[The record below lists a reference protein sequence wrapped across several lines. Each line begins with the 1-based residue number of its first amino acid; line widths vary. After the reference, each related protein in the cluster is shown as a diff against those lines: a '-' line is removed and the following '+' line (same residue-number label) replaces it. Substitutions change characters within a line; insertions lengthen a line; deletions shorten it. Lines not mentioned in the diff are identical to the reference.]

1 MGVKVD
7 IVSGFLGAGKT
18 TLIKRI
24 LDDAFK
30 REKVAIIEN
39 EFGEISI
46 DGEILKNRNIDIK
59 EINSGCI
66 CCSLSGDFKDSIEDI
81 IDEYDPDR
89 IIVEPSG
96 VAKLSDVLKGC
107 KEIIGKESIT
117 INHIFAVIDI
127 SNLDMYKEEYKEFY
141 IDQVINAKTIIFTRI
156 DKCDDNKIEEAV
168 EEIRKI
174 NSNASIVKV
183 PLNIIDGLDI
193 LRIAEKD
200 LNNIQEKK
208 IVKLTARSKKG
219 AKAVRVGSKIFD
231 SWGEETSKI
240 FNINKIENIFTE
252 IGITKECGNILRGKG
267 FVELDSGRWIEFHY
281 TPRQFQLK
289 AAAKQDK
296 GKIAI
301 IGENIDKDKLQLLFR

>member
-1 MGVKVD
+1 MGIKID
-7 IVSGFLGAGKT
+7 IIAGFLGAGKT
-18 TLIKRI
+18 TLIKK
-24 LDDAFK
+24 LFK
-30 REKVAIIEN
+30 NGFNNEKVVLIEN
-39 EFGEISI
+39 EFGEIGI
-46 DGEILKNRNIDIK
+46 DGSFLKESGVDIK

-66 CCSLSGDFKDSIEDI
+66 CCSLSGDFRDAIDDI
-81 IDEYDPDR
+81 IDEYNPDR

-96 VAKLSDVLKGC
+96 IAKLSDVI
-107 KEIIGKESIT
+107 KECRQSEKKKLIT
-117 INHIFAVIDI
+117 INHIFTVIDI
-127 SNLDMYKEEYKEFY
+127 SNLDIYKEEFNEFY

-156 DKCDDNKIEEAV
+156 DKCDDNIIEDAV
-168 EEIRKI
+168 QMVRKI

-183 PLNIIDGLDI
+183 PISMIDGLDI

-200 LNNIQEKK
+200 LDNIREKK
-208 IVKLTARSKKG
+208 IRKLTSKSRGIDKV
-219 AKAVRVGSKIFD
+219 VRGGSKVFD

-281 TPRQFQLK
+281 TPRQFQMK
-289 AAAKQDK
+289 AASKQDK

-301 IGENIDKDKLQLLFR
+301 IGENIDKNKLELLFR

>member
-1 MGVKVD
+1 MGIKID
-7 IVSGFLGAGKT
+7 IVSGFLGSGKT
-18 TLIKRI
+18 TLIKKI
-24 LDDAFK
+24 IDDAFK

-39 EFGEISI
+39 EFGEVSI
-46 DGEILKNRNIDIK
+46 DGEILKDRNIDIK

-81 IDEYDPDR
+81 VDEYNPDR

-107 KEIIGKESIT
+107 KEIRKKESIT
-117 INHIFAVIDI
+117 INYIFAVIDI
-127 SNLDMYKEEYKEFY
+127 SNLDMYKEEFKEFY

-174 NSNASIVKV
+174 NSSASIVKV
-183 PLNIIDGLDI
+183 PLDIIDGLDI

-200 LNNIQEKK
+200 LSNIQEKK
-208 IVKLTARSKKG
+208 IVKLASRSKKE
-219 AKAVRVGSKIFD
+219 ARAVRVGSKIFD

-267 FVELDSGRWIEFHY
+267 FLELDSGKWVEFHY

-289 AAAKQDK
+289 AASKQEI

-301 IGENIDKDKLQLLFR
+301 IGENIDKDKLHLLFR

>member
-18 TLIKRI
+18 TLIKKI
-24 LDDAFK
+24 IDDAFK

-39 EFGEISI
+39 EFGEVSI
-46 DGEILKNRNIDIK
+46 DGEILKDRNIDIK

-81 IDEYDPDR
+81 IDEYNPDR

-96 VAKLSDVLKGC
+96 IAKLSDVLKGC
-107 KEIIGKESIT
+107 KEIRIKDSIT
-117 INHIFAVIDI
+117 INHIFTVIDI
-127 SNLDMYKEEYKEFY
+127 SNLDMYKEEFKEFY
-141 IDQVINAKTIIFTRI
+141 IDQVMNAKTIIFTRI
-156 DKCDDNKIEEAV
+156 DKCDDNEIEEAV

-174 NSNASIVKV
+174 NINASIVKV
-183 PLNIIDGLDI
+183 PLDIMDGLDI

-208 IVKLTARSKKG
+208 IVKLTSRSKKA

-240 FNINKIENIFTE
+240 FNINKIENIFTK

-267 FVELDSGRWIEFHY
+267 FIELDSGRWIEFHY

-289 AAAKQDK
+289 AAVKQDK

-301 IGENIDKDKLQLLFR
+301 IGENIDKDKLELLFR